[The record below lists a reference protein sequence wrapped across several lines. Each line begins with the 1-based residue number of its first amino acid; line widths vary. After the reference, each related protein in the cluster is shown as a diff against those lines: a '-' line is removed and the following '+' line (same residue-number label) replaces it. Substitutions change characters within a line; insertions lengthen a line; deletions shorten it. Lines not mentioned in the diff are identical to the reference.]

1 MYEGFLTLR
10 SLPLS
15 VGFRKSRRQLLF
27 DALADVDNPDK
38 LAGVS
43 PHGLHV
49 LASASANHGSAA
61 QRANAQPF
69 RCRSLTSDFDCHGR
83 PHISFASSVA
93 SHRPHPLIRGSR
105 GSGEA
110 KNRQSYIQAV
120 TSSRRQRLLDRD
132 QTQTTPVTLIAKPT
146 SGVKEARTSSS
157 SVVCFEDERVGVQTR
172 SSQGQKRPSGQSFE
186 VDLEKIRRRAK
197 T

>member
-1 MYEGFLTLR
+1 MR

-38 LAGVS
+38 LAGVP
-43 PHGLHV
+43 PHGLHG
-49 LASASANHGSAA
+49 LAATSA
-61 QRANAQPF
+61 QRANGQPF